1 MKPATMTMMITI
13 TMTKKAKRT
22 AMKKAKDGF
31 VAPSCAQIYGSCSS
45 RKAPMVK
52 FLKEHL
58 EKAGCGF
65 GEKFIN
71 AVHCD
76 KEISGGYT
84 RGEGI
89 MVCSN
94 HMNLQDEV
102 NQVIIHELIHAYANC
117 RASNL
122 DWANCAHHACS
133 EVSTIMPAYSSSH
146 QQISVTVVMEFVCWN
161 EEAVSRCTLFSSQP
175 ATLVASVRA
184 VFTHF
189 TCLLDQPATLAAS
202 VRAVFTHFTCLLDQV
217 SKYTT
222 DGLERARDNL
232 TKAAAPFPMKQIFD
246 TQGQNAEYIVK
257 VTFLELH
264 NEEITDLL
272 APKEI
277 PRVPVEDRQKKQL
290 PLMEDGKS
298 LSYWHIPLEL
308 ALHSLARFVAY
319 KSSLSGNK

>member
-133 EVSTIMPAYSSSH
+133 E
-146 QQISVTVVMEFVCWN
+146 
-161 EEAVSRCTLFSSQP
+161 P

>member
-1 MKPATMTMMITI
+1 MMGLTV
-13 TMTKKAKRT
+13 AVSDYGV
-22 AMKKAKDGF
+22 DGDGESRSFRLRFVRFCSPRF

-65 GEKFIN
+65 EEKFIN

-84 RGEGI
+84 RGEGFLKSYNPFHNSQFNVKQI
-89 MVCSN
+89 RAGHLSGDCHYKRELLRGFMK
-94 HMNLQDEV
+94 
-102 NQVIIHELIHAYANC
+102 IRGHE
-117 RASNL
+117 
-122 DWANCAHHACS
+122 
-133 EVSTIMPAYSSSH
+133 
-146 QQISVTVVMEFVCWN
+146 QISVTVVMEFVCWN

-175 ATLVASVRA
+175 TTLTASVRA

-202 VRAVFTHFTCLLDQV
+202 VRAVFTHFICLLD
-217 SKYTT
+217 
-222 DGLERARDNL
+222 
-232 TKAAAPFPMKQIFD
+232 
-246 TQGQNAEYIVK
+246 QGQNAEHIVK

-264 NEEITDLL
+264 NEEIPSLL

-277 PRVPVEDRQKKQL
+277 PRVPVEDRQKK
-290 PLMEDGKS
+290 
-298 LSYWHIPLEL
+298 
-308 ALHSLARFVAY
+308 
-319 KSSLSGNK
+319 

>member
-1 MKPATMTMMITI
+1 MMGLTV
-13 TMTKKAKRT
+13 AVSDYGV
-22 AMKKAKDGF
+22 DGDGESRSFRLRFVRFCSPRF

-65 GEKFIN
+65 EEKFIN

-94 HMNLQDEV
+94 HMNVQDEV
-102 NQVIIHELIHAYANC
+102 NQVVIHELIHVEFTLFFKYFGLSGG
-117 RASNL
+117 ASV
-122 DWANCAHHACS
+122 A
-133 EVSTIMPAYSSSH
+133 SSY

-175 ATLVASVRA
+175 TTLTASVRA

-202 VRAVFTHFTCLLDQV
+202 VRAVFTHFICLLD
-217 SKYTT
+217 
-222 DGLERARDNL
+222 
-232 TKAAAPFPMKQIFD
+232 
-246 TQGQNAEYIVK
+246 QGQNAEHIVK

-264 NEEITDLL
+264 NEEIPSLL

-277 PRVPVEDRQKKQL
+277 PRVPVEDRQKK
-290 PLMEDGKS
+290 
-298 LSYWHIPLEL
+298 
-308 ALHSLARFVAY
+308 
-319 KSSLSGNK
+319 